1 MLEPDRQIMNLLQNP
16 NKTLPTQGEWR
27 AIAQRVRIYQKAGP
41 ERMLTEA
48 AWHILSLV
56 KLRNFTGAAE
66 ELAGLGDLNASEYF
80 VNTSLGECLAENAP
94 SLYI

>member
-1 MLEPDRQIMNLLQNP
+1 
-16 NKTLPTQGEWR
+16 
-27 AIAQRVRIYQKAGP
+27 
-41 ERMLTEA
+41 MLTEA

-66 ELAGLGDLNASEYF
+66 ELAGLGDLNAPEYI

-94 SLYI
+94 SS